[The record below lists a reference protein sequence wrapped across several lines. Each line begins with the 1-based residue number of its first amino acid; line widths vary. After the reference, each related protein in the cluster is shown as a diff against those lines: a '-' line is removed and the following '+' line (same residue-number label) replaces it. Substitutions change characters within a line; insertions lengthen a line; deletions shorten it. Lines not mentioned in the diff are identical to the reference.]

1 MLNNRFL
8 IALSLSSLAVLT
20 GCATPAPAPTEDEA
34 STQSS
39 ESSYA
44 CEGVVVEVNFGI
56 LDGEN
61 SYECVEFDADSMPA
75 AQVVKDAGYLVEGT
89 AEYGDQIV
97 CRINGMPSE
106 VAPIALPD
114 NPEYVETCQSM
125 PPADAYWALWQKTSA
140 EGKWDYAQE
149 GLGSLIVNKG
159 DSLGLVFTTGGS
171 TPEPLSD

>member
-1 MLNNRFL
+1 MLNKSFL
-8 IALSLSSLAVLT
+8 VALSLSSLVVLS
-20 GCATPAPAPTEDEA
+20 GCAAPAPAPTEDPA

-39 ESSYA
+39 ESGYA
-44 CEGVVVEVNFGI
+44 CDGVQVVVNFGI

-61 SYECVEFDADSMPA
+61 SNECVEFEADSMPA
-75 AQVVKDAGYLVEGT
+75 TQVVKDAGYLVEGT

-97 CRINGMPSE
+97 CRVNGMPSE

-114 NPEYVETCQSM
+114 NANYVETCQSM
-125 PPADAYWALWQKTSA
+125 PPADAYWALWQKTSDG
-140 EGKWDYAQE
+140 GKWDYAQE
-149 GLGSLIVNKG
+149 GLGTLTVNKG